1 MAKGAVVF
9 DGPTSALTPAVLERV
24 YAGGRAGSLAEPRLV
39 VEAA

>member
-9 DGPTSALTPAVLERV
+9 DGPPSGLTPAVLERV
-24 YAGGRAGSLAEPRLV
+24 YGGRGARTAEPLIV